1 MTKKTLYL
9 NCIKNNCDPRK
20 YGKGTIDNNREPN
33 YIKRKRYHRYGLTR
47 KGGNYFD
54 NFIRSLNKMNDGGIR
69 QPWTRLGRILI
80 RWLERLTGYFY
91 SGNSWPQ
98 RVLGNSLANEL
109 GTYISSIIEI
119 VNTDAFDIGTMATIV
134 YTCYKIIKWGKKSIE
149 AKKLLDKVNEG
160 ASVEEK
166 ELLNDIEANVNSK
179 EDAKYMLEKV
189 QVDSNEPTEATSV
202 KRTITEEE
210 TTRDVP
216 AAPKKHR
223 KLDMNDKLSLVDFNG
238 DIKKLGIKHRK
249 VRDKRIEKERK
260 ENARKKFNE
269 KQTDFLDRVRAIEKA
284 KEDDAAM
291 AEEKKMLEDFNSDMK
306 KKVVE
311 HKEERFQEN
320 VKKVFDKMSQDF
332 SDREAAKE
340 EREAKKK
347 EKQQLKEKEN
357 EKINSE
363 EPITEKNVT
372 QAWNQ
377 IQSEWKREAKNS
389 TGEPAFP
396 QSDTTRLDEQTN
408 HVEDTNNTTTETNRP
423 WYYRSLFVNQ
433 NSTTTDTETDDT
445 DNFPVYD
452 PSSSFLDYFYDTG
465 SGAGLNEKY
474 GGGLIKT
481 GNSGYNSYMSGIKR
495 AQHAPPV
502 SSTGEYADINNAIE
516 HGYISSNSNN
526 YARSFVDNNANKP
539 PQENKYIDQDFFLS
553 TMKEFKKSIIET
565 VVKQLSDNNKRSS
578 DYQDAM
584 LAYNVANR
592 VVEQIDPKL
601 KQNKE
606 EIVEEIKD
614 QIIDQGEVL
623 KDELTSTTAT
633 TTATTTVNNIYYI
646 NQDPF
651 MNNVESN
658 QVVTQQEEQT
668 EQNVEQ
674 NNTTKTDSPVSAAN
688 GVRNVYNLITNNQ
701 NNTQS
706 NITETENVRQLYNVT
721 QNVTEVVN
729 AVENSSNNSTNVV
742 ENSSNNSTNVVE
754 NSTNNSTKNPITMF
768 FLKIKDRISKLGLS
782 EVFKELG
789 IDEKSSV
796 ESPLVQTYF
805 WDNIKNDPIGYGS
818 FSVTVVG
825 LMSVLI
831 YSEFIPNQ
839 MTEVDFREEFP
850 MVMEMIYD
858 LDKKVPQEK
867 GFDNFLTNTFNE
879 LTLITD
885 TNQFKNG
892 FYSNLF
898 KRSIINYVKDFFKVL
913 AGNPVDNRQKII
925 DELAKLTHNTY
936 IASNFEEFLPML
948 NMYKQYKKWVT
959 IPWVGNQHK
968 YGYYRMQNINPLNYR
983 DFSFNLEKDNVNIPW
998 DIEMGLSSIPIPDT
1012 PFDDDPPKPIDAIGY
1027 SMGKL
1032 LKSITNFHDSDYK
1045 ITKNEIHPKPID
1057 AIGYSMD
1064 ELLKSIKNLYDSD
1077 YKITD
1082 TIRERISDT
1091 IGEKT
1096 EYIREKMDPNIKAL
1110 SSSLYRNHPYVDRYL
1125 NELEGRFMVLFE
1137 VSDVIEILKLQML
1150 IELKQNSYKIE
1161 SNNGLIKSEGIRTK
1175 RLIQAGWFVTLLFQ
1189 SVFVNTYIQ
1198 ELGQVYKKLKKNAYR
1213 DISYIKSFFNK
1224 KESTITTEVQDST
1237 NTTEVQESTN
1247 TTEVQDSTN
1256 TTEVQDSTNT
1266 TEDIDKN
1273 ADSNLI
1279 QKYSEYSP
1287 SVFVQYNE
1295 LILQEPSNIVATLGR
1310 LSSREIFQIFSQ
1322 DDFSLAYKDINEYHI
1337 RNFLI
1342 SNALNIIRRR
1352 GELTMENIPYLNL
1365 QNIFPNRHELAY
1377 FVYGIKEFNPT
1388 MAPINIAYSIEYIYA
1403 MNIFLQKNRPTVNL
1417 FSLLVNNLPKND
1429 NTINFIQTVSTI
1441 LINHGLPPISE
1452 SHYSI
1457 DKQLIAYDEV
1467 YQIVNQ
1473 NVKEFVEIISKE
1485 INTEEV
1491 TKEDIFSL
1499 LKRLPDKMKNYDE
1512 RAQGKFGE
1520 YDNYNKK
1527 GDKANTDKKFGE
1539 LRELEIAATGLLFLE
1554 TSTLMYSYYDQISE
1568 IFSEYNWGVEMDESA
1583 FLKKFEDIS
1592 FFYFNQALYIY
1603 ASRKEMYNEYIKGIF
1618 DDRITIIDLAFISD
1632 KKIKPEND
1640 DNIVKNVVSMFNV
1653 YGFKIF
1659 FDFELLQKTFPQY
1672 INSVDDF
1679 DEFKSYFLLIY
1690 FHLRPE
1696 WNAFILGE
1704 FAEFAINHN
1713 VNIIYIYK
1721 ILLKALYIERT
1732 EQALSMQSRFARSWY
1747 KFLE

>member
-54 NFIRSLNKMNDGGIR
+54 NFIRSLNRMNDGGIR
-69 QPWTRLGRILI
+69 QPWTRLGRILV

-134 YTCYKIIKWGKKSIE
+134 YTCYKIIQWGKKSIE

-160 ASVEEK
+160 ASAEEK

-216 AAPKKHR
+216 DAPKKHR
-223 KLDMNDKLSLVDFNG
+223 KLDMNDKLSLVDFNS

-249 VRDKRIEKERK
+249 VRDRQIEKERK

-269 KQTDFLDRVRAIEKA
+269 KQTDFLNRVRAIEKA

-291 AEEKKMLEDFNSDMK
+291 AEEKNILEEFNSDMK
-306 KKVVE
+306 KRE
-311 HKEERFQEN
+311 
-320 VKKVFDKMSQDF
+320 KKF
-332 SDREAAKE
+332 R
-340 EREAKKK
+340 
-347 EKQQLKEKEN
+347 EKEVN
-357 EKINSE
+357 TTMNNILDRMDEK
-363 EPITEKNVT
+363 EPFIELGRHARNMARERDANKTEIKNWLDDQV
-372 QAWNQ
+372 NN
-377 IQSEWKREAKNS
+377 IVKEWKREAENS

-408 HVEDTNNTTTETNRP
+408 HIEDTNNTTTETNRP

-445 DNFPVYD
+445 DNYPVYD
-452 PSSSFLDYFYDTG
+452 PSSSFLDYFYDKG

-553 TMKEFKKSIIET
+553 TMKEFKRSIIDT
-565 VVKQLSDNNKRSS
+565 IVKQLSDNNKRSS

-623 KDELTSTTAT
+623 KDELTSTTAAT
-633 TTATTTVNNIYYI
+633 TTATTAVNNIYYI

-729 AVENSSNNSTNVV
+729 AVENSTNNSTNAV
-742 ENSSNNSTNVVE
+742 ENSTNNSTNVVE

-858 LDKKVPQEK
+858 LDKHAPEEK
-867 GFDNFLTNTFNE
+867 KFDNFLTNTFNE

-983 DFSFNLEKDNVNIPW
+983 DFSFNLDKDNINIPW
-998 DIEMGLSSIPIPDT
+998 DIEMGLSVVPIPDT
-1012 PFDDDPPKPIDAIGY
+1012 PIGDEGY
-1027 SMGKL
+1027 NLKDFF
-1032 LKSITNFHDSDYK
+1032 KSITNLYDSDYK
-1045 ITKNEIHPKPID
+1045 ITKDEIHPKPID

-1064 ELLKSIKNLYDSD
+1064 ELLQSIKNLYDSD

-1224 KESTITTEVQDST
+1224 KESTNTTELQDSTNTTEVQDST

-1247 TTEVQDSTN
+1247 TIEEN
-1256 TTEVQDSTNT
+1256 
-1266 TEDIDKN
+1266 DKN
-1273 ADSNLI
+1273 VDSNIL

-1337 RNFLI
+1337 RNFII

-1429 NTINFIQTVSTI
+1429 NTVNFIQTVSTI

-1457 DKQLIAYDEV
+1457 DKQLIVYDEV
-1467 YQIVNQ
+1467 YQIVNE
-1473 NVKEFVEIISKE
+1473 NVKEFVEIITKE
-1485 INTEEV
+1485 INAEEV

-1499 LKRLPDKMKNYDE
+1499 LKRLPDKINNYE
-1512 RAQGKFGE
+1512 HRVQGKFSE
-1520 YDNYNKK
+1520 YDNYDKK
-1527 GDKANTDKKFGE
+1527 GDKANADKKFDK
-1539 LRELEIAATGLLFLE
+1539 LQELESSAIGLLFLE
-1554 TSTLMYSYYDQISE
+1554 TSTFMHSYYDQISE

-1583 FLKKFEDIS
+1583 FKKEIGDGRSIYEKDWRLYHLITQQNEWIVTSTFEE
-1592 FFYFNQALYIY
+1592 
-1603 ASRKEMYNEYIKGIF
+1603 KIF
-1618 DDRITIIDLAFISD
+1618 LVDVAFLPHKSL
-1632 KKIKPEND
+1632 KPEDD

-1679 DEFKSYFLLIY
+1679 DEFKSYFLFLY
-1690 FHLRPE
+1690 FQLRPSVDS
-1696 WNAFILGE
+1696 FIQTN
-1704 FAEFAINHN
+1704 FAQFVITHN
-1713 VNIIYIYK
+1713 VNIIYIYR
-1721 ILLKALYIERT
+1721 ILLKALYFERT

-1747 KFLE
+1747 HFYE

>member
-839 MTEVDFREEFP
+839 MTEVEFREEFP

-867 GFDNFLTNTFNE
+867 GFDNFMGNTLNENIFLIDDNQYRGDHFMNSMKRNILDSVLEFFNVMKG
-879 LTLITD
+879 
-885 TNQFKNG
+885 Q
-892 FYSNLF
+892 
-898 KRSIINYVKDFFKVL
+898 L
-913 AGNPVDNRQKII
+913 AGNKQNII

-959 IPWVGNQHK
+959 IPLDSKQHK
-968 YGYYRMQNINPLNYR
+968 YGYYGMHNINPLNYR

-1256 TTEVQDSTNT
+1256 TTE
-1266 TEDIDKN
+1266 DIDKN

-1322 DDFSLAYKDINEYHI
+1322 DDFSLAYKDINEYYI
-1337 RNFLI
+1337 RNFII

-1429 NTINFIQTVSTI
+1429 NTVNFIQTVSTI

-1457 DKQLIAYDEV
+1457 DKQLIVYDEV
-1467 YQIVNQ
+1467 YQIVNE
-1473 NVKEFVEIISKE
+1473 NVKEFVEIITKE

-1499 LKRLPDKMKNYDE
+1499 LKRLPDKINNYE
-1512 RAQGKFGE
+1512 HRVQGKFSE

-1527 GDKANTDKKFGE
+1527 GDKANADKKFDK
-1539 LRELEIAATGLLFLE
+1539 LQELESSAIGLLFLE
-1554 TSTLMYSYYDQISE
+1554 TSTFMHSYYNQISE

-1583 FLKKFEDIS
+1583 FKKEIGDGRSIYEKDWRLYYLITQQNEWIVTSTFED
-1592 FFYFNQALYIY
+1592 
-1603 ASRKEMYNEYIKGIF
+1603 KIF
-1618 DDRITIIDLAFISD
+1618 LVDVAFLPHKSL
-1632 KKIKPEND
+1632 KPEDD

-1679 DEFKSYFLLIY
+1679 DEFKSYFLFLY
-1690 FHLRPE
+1690 FQLRPSVDS
-1696 WNAFILGE
+1696 FIQTH
-1704 FAEFAINHN
+1704 FAQFVITHN
-1713 VNIIYIYK
+1713 VNIIYIYR
-1721 ILLKALYIERT
+1721 ILLKALYFERT

-1747 KFLE
+1747 HFYE

>member
-134 YTCYKIIKWGKKSIE
+134 YTCYKIIQWGKKSIE

-160 ASVEEK
+160 ASAEEK

-216 AAPKKHR
+216 DAPKKHR
-223 KLDMNDKLSLVDFNG
+223 KLDMNDKLSLVDFNS

-249 VRDKRIEKERK
+249 VRDRQIEKERK

-291 AEEKKMLEDFNSDMK
+291 AEEKNILEEFNSDMK
-306 KKVVE
+306 KRE
-311 HKEERFQEN
+311 
-320 VKKVFDKMSQDF
+320 KKF
-332 SDREAAKE
+332 R
-340 EREAKKK
+340 
-347 EKQQLKEKEN
+347 EKEVN
-357 EKINSE
+357 TTMNNILDRMDEK
-363 EPITEKNVT
+363 EPFIELGRHARNMARERDANKTEIKNWLDDQV
-372 QAWNQ
+372 NN
-377 IQSEWKREAKNS
+377 IVKEWKREAENS

-408 HVEDTNNTTTETNRP
+408 HIEDTNNTTTETNRP

-445 DNFPVYD
+445 DNYPVYD
-452 PSSSFLDYFYDTG
+452 PSSSFLDYFYDKG

-481 GNSGYNSYMSGIKR
+481 NNNGYNSYMSGIKR

-502 SSTGEYADINNAIE
+502 SSTGEYAEINNAIE
-516 HGYISSNSNN
+516 HGYMSSNSNN
-526 YARSFVDNNANKP
+526 YARSFVENNANKP

-553 TMKEFKKSIIET
+553 TMKEFKRSIIDT
-565 VVKQLSDNNKRSS
+565 IVKQLSTDIKRSS

-584 LAYNVANR
+584 LSYNVANR
-592 VVEQIDPKL
+592 VVEQLDPKL

-623 KDELTSTTAT
+623 KDELTSTTTAT

-674 NNTTKTDSPVSAAN
+674 NNTTKTDSPVSTAN

-729 AVENSSNNSTNVV
+729 AVENST
-742 ENSSNNSTNVVE
+742 NNSTNVVE

-858 LDKKVPQEK
+858 LDKHAPEEK
-867 GFDNFLTNTFNE
+867 KFDNFLTNTFNE

-983 DFSFNLEKDNVNIPW
+983 DFSFNLDKDNINIPL
-998 DIEMGLSSIPIPDT
+998 DIEMGLSVVPIPDT
-1012 PFDDDPPKPIDAIGY
+1012 PIGDEGY
-1027 SMGKL
+1027 NLKDFF
-1032 LKSITNFHDSDYK
+1032 KSITNLYDSDYK
-1045 ITKNEIHPKPID
+1045 ITKDEIHPKPID

-1064 ELLKSIKNLYDSD
+1064 ELLQSIKNLYDSD

-1224 KESTITTEVQDST
+1224 KESTNTTELQDSTNTTEVQDST

-1247 TTEVQDSTN
+1247 TTEVQESTN
-1256 TTEVQDSTNT
+1256 TIEEN
-1266 TEDIDKN
+1266 DKN
-1273 ADSNLI
+1273 VDSNIL

-1287 SVFVQYNE
+1287 SVLVQYNE
-1295 LILQEPSNIVATLGR
+1295 LILQEPSNIVATLGKM
-1310 LSSREIFQIFSQ
+1310 SSREIIQIFSQ
-1322 DDFSLAYKDINEYHI
+1322 DDFSLAYKDIDEYHI